1 MKGAISM
8 NKNQL
13 NRMRNDKGFI
23 AALDQSGGSTPKAL
37 RMYGIGEDRYSND
50 AEMFDLVH
58 AMRTRICTCPSF
70 TSEKILGAI
79 LFEMTMD
86 RMIGDLHTADYLWEK
101 KGIVPFLKI
110 DKGLADPENGVRMMK
125 PNPGLADLLKKAKE
139 RNIFGTKMRS
149 VILEPNEESIRAIVK
164 QQFDTA
170 RIIIDAGFVPIIE
183 PEVDINVPEKAA
195 CEKILLAEFKKA
207 LAEMKDDQY
216 IMFKLTLPEEPNF
229 YKGLMDYPC
238 VVRVVALSGGY
249 SQEEADRRLAAN
261 NGVVASFSRALTE
274 KLNVNQSDDEFAG
287 EMAASIDRIYRA
299 SLT

>member
-13 NRMRNDKGFI
+13 DRMRNDKGFI

-37 RMYGIGEDRYSND
+37 KLYGIDGDKYSND

-58 AMRTRICTCPSF
+58 KMRTRICTCPSF

-125 PNPGLADLLKKAKE
+125 PNPGLNDLLKKAKE

-149 VILEPNEESIRAIVK
+149 VILEPNEESICAVVK

-170 RIIIDAGFVPIIE
+170 KIIIDAGFVPIIE

-229 YKGLMDYPC
+229 YKELMDYPC

-261 NGVVASFSRALTE
+261 NGVIASFSRALTE
-274 KLNVNQSDDEFAG
+274 KLNVNQSDEEFAD
-287 EMAASIDRIYRA
+287 EMAASIDRIYKA

>member
-1 MKGAISM
+1 M
-8 NKNQL
+8 NRKQL
-13 NRMRNDKGFI
+13 DRMRNDSGFI

-37 RMYGIGEDRYSND
+37 QLYGISADRYSND
-50 AEMFDLVH
+50 EEMFDLVH
-58 AMRTRICTCPSF
+58 EMRTRIITCPSF

-86 RMIGDLHTADYLWEK
+86 RMIGDLHTADFLWEK

-125 PNPGLADLLKKAKE
+125 PNPGLPELLKKAAE

-149 VILEPNEESIRAIVK
+149 VILEPNEDSIRAVVR

-183 PEVDINVPEKAA
+183 PEVDIHAPEKAK
-195 CEKILLAEFKKA
+195 CEELLLAEFRKA

-216 IMFKLTLPEEPNF
+216 IMFKLTLPEVPNF
-229 YKGLMDYPC
+229 YSELMDYPC

-249 SQEEADRRLAAN
+249 SQEEADRRLTEN
-261 NGVVASFSRALTE
+261 NGIIASFSRALTE
-274 KLNVNQSDDEFAG
+274 KLFVDQTDREFAD
-287 EMAASIDRIYRA
+287 EMAASIDVIYRA

>member
-13 NRMRNDKGFI
+13 DRMRNDKGFI

-37 RMYGIGEDRYSND
+37 KLYGINEDKYSND
-50 AEMFDLVH
+50 TEMFDLVH
-58 AMRTRICTCPSF
+58 KMRTRICTCPSF

-125 PNPGLADLLKKAKE
+125 PNPGLGDLLKKAKE

-149 VILEPNEESIRAIVK
+149 VILEPNEESIRTVVK

-216 IMFKLTLPEEPNF
+216 IMFKLTLPEIPNL
-229 YKGLMDYPC
+229 YKELMDYPC

-249 SQEEADRRLAAN
+249 SQDEADRRLTAN
-261 NGVVASFSRALTE
+261 NGMIASFSRALTE
-274 KLNVNQSDDEFAG
+274 KLNVEQSDSEFAD
-287 EMAASIDRIYRA
+287 EMAASIDMIYKA